1 MFGMVLVTHGAIGAE
16 MLATLG
22 RIVGPQSQAASIA
35 VNDDDDME
43 VCRAAILNA
52 IRDVNTGDGV
62 VLLTDMF
69 GGTPSNLALS
79 VMPRTSAVVL
89 AGVNLPMLIKLAQ
102 MRSSAS
108 LLDAVREAEAAGR
121 RYIQL
126 VTENLAPPT
135 QA

>member
-1 MFGMVLVTHGAIGAE
+1 MFGMIVVTHGAIGAE
-16 MLATLG
+16 MLGTLN
-22 RIVGPQSQAASIA
+22 RIVGAQPQAMAIA
-35 VNDDDDME
+35 VNDDDDMD
-43 VCRAAILNA
+43 VCRTAILNA
-52 IRDVNTGDGV
+52 IRDVNAGDGV

-102 MRSSAS
+102 IRAQTP

-126 VTENLAPPT
+126 VTENLAPP
-135 QA
+135 AEL